1 MREIVMKKN
10 VLIGI
15 IVLLSLSA
23 CVPDFLSSGSQVAPV
38 ESVDIEATVDAAAST
53 QAVQTFAALATPTME
68 DVSTESTI
76 EKTTATATATEELLP
91 TETLTATMTE
101 TPDGTPTETATET
114 PDGTLPAETATIE
127 ATATSIFPSPTSPIY
142 ANEVPDYIP
151 RFKVKVRNN
160 TNVRVYISLQGS
172 TVGGYNPI
180 VEYDLTPWQKVK
192 LVVPEGRYAI
202 IVYVGSDPM
211 VEYIGVH
218 SNNSVEI
225 TIKKD
230 SLKVTK

>member
-1 MREIVMKKN
+1 MKKI

-15 IVLLSLSA
+15 IILLSLSA
-23 CVPDFLSSGSQVAPV
+23 CVPDFLNPDSPVVPV
-38 ESVDIEATVDAAAST
+38 ESIDIEATVDTVAST
-53 QAVQTFAALATPTME
+53 QAVQTVAALATPTTE
-68 DVSTESTI
+68 DVSAEPTTE
-76 EKTTATATATEELLP
+76 KATATATEELSP

-114 PDGTLPAETATIE
+114 PDGTLPAQTATLE

-180 VEYDLTPWQKVK
+180 VEYDLAQWQQIK
-192 LVVPEGRYAI
+192 LTVPEGRYAI

-211 VEYIGVH
+211 IEYIGVH

-225 TIKKD
+225 VIKKD